1 MCGGQRRTFWELV
14 LSCFV
19 FEAEEL
25 LLSAAEL
32 CTPGSLTS
40 KLPDDSVT
48 GFAHGLQGSNSVPR
62 LVCLPGCHVCRAPIA

>member
-1 MCGGQRRTFWELV
+1 MV

-19 FEAEEL
+19 FEAEVL

-40 KLPDDSVT
+40 KLPDDSQSLALHMGSKDQILSLDLCVSLDAT
-48 GFAHGLQGSNSVPR
+48 FAE
-62 LVCLPGCHVCRAPIA
+62 LP

>member
-19 FEAEEL
+19 FEAEAL

-40 KLPDDSVT
+40 KLPDDSQSLALHMGSKDQILSLGLYVSLDAT
-48 GFAHGLQGSNSVPR
+48 FAE
-62 LVCLPGCHVCRAPIA
+62 LP